1 MKKIITFTVKGNNEN
16 WHGNPIP
23 YMRVVGRALW
33 LPKARRY
40 SAWKTYVRKWFYS
53 DYPEYLMHAGKKIL
67 IDVQPFTTSSASKA
81 RMDIK
86 IFWMNGIH
94 GDPDNIFKG
103 IADAL
108 FKNDKFLDGSF
119 ESHYSQDGKGRVEIS
134 ITLDI

>member
-1 MKKIITFTVKGNNEN
+1 
-16 WHGNPIP
+16 
-23 YMRVVGRALW
+23 
-33 LPKARRY
+33 
-40 SAWKTYVRKWFYS
+40 
-53 DYPEYLMHAGKKIL
+53 
-67 IDVQPFTTSSASKA
+67 
-81 RMDIK
+81 MDIK